1 MYYDWRQ
8 WWEEGPPASVS
19 PDSAGLTHCGSTPL
33 FFYEKSK
40 LHNRALVQ
48 IQLLKCPI
56 HHSLP

>member
-1 MYYDWRQ
+1 MYYDRQQ
-8 WWEEGPPASVS
+8 WWEEGPPHLFLHIVLVS
-19 PDSAGLTHCGSTPL
+19 LTVGSP

-40 LHNRALVQ
+40 LHNGALVQ